1 MTVLDTFEGW
11 QAGEVEPHAAL
22 RELCMDYAELERE
35 VETLHRERA
44 TLGAQISRIVAALGD
59 RVLVSGFG
67 ELRLAPPTTTVSYD
81 PRQTDLLVRQLVAH
95 GFCGIAHRLRA
106 CRHEVVEP
114 GTLRVTRQRR
124 ARP

>member
-11 QAGEVEPHAAL
+11 QAGEVEPRAAL

-35 VETLHRERA
+35 VETLHCERA
-44 TLGAQISRIVAALGD
+44 AVGAQISQIVASLGD
-59 RVLVSGFG
+59 RVFVAGFG
-67 ELRLAPPTTTVSYD
+67 ELLLTPPATTVSYD
-81 PRQTDLLVRQLVAH
+81 PRQADALLGQLVAH

-114 GTLRVTRQRR
+114 GTLHITRQRR
-124 ARP
+124 AQP